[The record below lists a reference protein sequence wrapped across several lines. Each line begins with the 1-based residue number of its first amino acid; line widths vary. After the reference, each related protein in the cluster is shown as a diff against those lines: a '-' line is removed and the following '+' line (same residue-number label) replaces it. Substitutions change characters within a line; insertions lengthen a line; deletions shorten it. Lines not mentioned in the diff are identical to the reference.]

1 MSNLKERYR
10 IHNKSKSN
18 KPLMKYMLI
27 FAVLIFSTS
36 FSRYVTE
43 NGTTLGMNVAK
54 WNIKVNDKTITQATT
69 LIKNEIDL
77 VITDNKTDD
86 GIIKPG
92 QKGYFDIVIDPQ
104 YTEVSLKYKI
114 TLDISGLPSQIQIP
128 NYSLNNLNTKL
139 IMPNNK
145 ILQGNILLDGGEN
158 LDSTSKKYYRVYWQ
172 WPIENGK
179 IENIKSNYKVKANVK
194 IEQLI
199 DV

>member
-43 NGTTLGMNVAK
+43 NGTTLCMNVAK